1 MCWVAGV
8 GGLSSRSDERKSAV
22 GRDTLDAL
30 GVLMGRVAS
39 VGSLSSGS
47 GCDEAQGTVGR
58 KTLDS
63 LRVLV
68 GRVACIRESKSL
80 GSGEERE
87 DSGGLEGV
95 HLCGVGLCWLCN

>member
-1 MCWVAGV
+1 VCRVAGI
-8 GGLSSRSDERKSAV
+8 GSLSSRSDERKSAV
-22 GRDTLDAL
+22 GRDTLHVL
-30 GVLMGRVAS
+30 GVAVCWVAS
-39 VGSLSSGS
+39 VGSLGS
-47 GCDEAQGTVGR
+47 GGDQAQGTVGR
-58 KTLDS
+58 KTLDT

-95 HLCGVGLCWLCN
+95 HLCGVGVCWLCN